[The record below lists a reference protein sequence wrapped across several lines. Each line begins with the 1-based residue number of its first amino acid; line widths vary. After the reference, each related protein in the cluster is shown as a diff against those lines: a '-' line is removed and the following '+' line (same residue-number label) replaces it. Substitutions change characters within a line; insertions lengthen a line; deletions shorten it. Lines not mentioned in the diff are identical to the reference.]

1 MQIVGVDHR
10 ELGTGP
16 QNVERW
22 DVFRLFCTWLHLV
35 LWYNAILPFHSS
47 RTLPVIM
54 NCRCRIENF
63 LLS

>member
-22 DVFRLFCTWLHLV
+22 DVFRFFCTWLHLV
-35 LWYNAILPFHSS
+35 LWYNHAIFAFSFES
-47 RTLPVIM
+47 DTAG
-54 NCRCRIENF
+54 NNE
-63 LLS
+63 LS